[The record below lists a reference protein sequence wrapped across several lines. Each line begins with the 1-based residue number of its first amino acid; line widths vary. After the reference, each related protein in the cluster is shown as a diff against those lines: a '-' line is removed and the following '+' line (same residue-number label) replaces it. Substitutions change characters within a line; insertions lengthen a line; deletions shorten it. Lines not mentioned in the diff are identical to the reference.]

1 MRDEKDAK
9 DAKLANWLNND
20 LNGIMKMGESINSPS
35 DVVQGTI
42 KISYD
47 NYKLNRGIPDKI
59 FKERPRNE

>member
-1 MRDEKDAK
+1 
-9 DAKLANWLNND
+9 
-20 LNGIMKMGESINSPS
+20 MGESINSPS